1 MDRPLITVVIPVY
14 NVESFLKEC
23 LISVMHQTYD
33 NLEILAVN
41 DGSTDTSRAV
51 MEPLAEQDARIQILD
66 KPNGGLSDARNFGIA
81 HAKGEYICF
90 IDGDDTI
97 ADTYVEKMYDAL
109 KDGADIS
116 ACDMEYVYEDGHR
129 EYSSGGDFTQSSVKE
144 MPSLIRINNS
154 ACNKLFR
161 TALFDEIQYPKGKL
175 YEDLATVPIQIYRSE
190 SVVKVN
196 EPLYFYR
203 QRSGSIQH
211 KIDERVFHI
220 YDAIDRCR
228 DYVISHGNEPEVL
241 EEIKHMYIIYGLD
254 VTTLKIKDMDRT
266 GDRKGMLEKN
276 MKLLKERYPGYK
288 NDAYRKGMGRKK
300 KLIFS
305 LLDKGFYGMVLKLYD
320 R

>member
-1 MDRPLITVVIPVY
+1 MERPLISVVIPIY
-14 NVESFLKEC
+14 NVEAFIKEC
-23 LISVMHQTYD
+23 LVSVMNQTYG
-33 NLEILAVN
+33 NIEILSVN
-41 DGSTDTSRAV
+41 DGSTDHSREM
-51 MEPLAEQDARIQILD
+51 MEPLAEQDHRIRILD
-66 KPNGGLSDARNFGIA
+66 KPNGGLSDARNYGIV

-90 IDGDDTI
+90 VDGDDTI
-97 ADTYVEKMYDAL
+97 ADTYVEKLYEVL
-109 KDGADIS
+109 KDGGDIS

-129 EYSSGGDFTQSSVKE
+129 EYSGGGDFTRSSVKE
-144 MPSLIRINNS
+144 NPSLIRINNS
-154 ACNKLFR
+154 ACNKLYK
-161 TALFDEIQYPKGKL
+161 TSLFEEIQYPKEKL
-175 YEDLATVPIQIYRSE
+175 YEDLATVPIQIYRSD

-228 DYVISHGNEPEVL
+228 DYVKSHGNEPKVL

-254 VTTLKIKDMDRT
+254 ITTLKIKDMDRS
-266 GDRKGMLEKN
+266 GDRKGMLQKN
-276 MKLLKERYPGYK
+276 VELLKERYPDYR
-288 NDAYRKGMGRKK
+288 NDTYLKGMGSKK
-300 KLIFS
+300 KLIFF